1 MNEPSEE
8 QRRVIDLVKQGK
20 NVAVDAS
27 AGSGKSTTILSC
39 AYESKKNGENKKY
52 LQLTYNK
59 QLRKEVQEKIEEL
72 ELKNI
77 QVHTYHSLAVKY
89 YFSGAHDDSGIR
101 KILREKMS
109 PRNKIPKIDVL
120 VLDEIQDMT
129 PLYYQLMYK
138 YMTDMGAPFQVLALG
153 DKRQGLYE
161 FKGADIRFLTLADC
175 CWENHP
181 MIKTREFVKCTLQ
194 TSYRVTIPMAE
205 FVNKA
210 MLDETRLIACKPG
223 ISVIYFR
230 RERRMLDQIV
240 IGQIRKILNTDPNVS
255 YGDFFILGGSVK
267 SSRNLIRRI
276 ENALVQ
282 DGIPCYVPMIENQDQ
297 LDQRVID
304 GKVVF
309 STFHSVKGRQRK
321 YVFVVGFDQTYF
333 DYYGKDYPIN
343 ECPNTLY
350 VACTRATDVLYLLET
365 KEYPKTES
373 SVRKGGPLSFLKM
386 NHMEMK
392 QSDFVTFHG
401 DPCSVYS
408 KEETDSAQ
416 NEPVLKK
423 KFETPTSLTRFISD
437 SVLDIITPKI
447 ERMFVPLESSKI
459 VEESP
464 LSEPELLDDDEIQ
477 DQEEE
482 YYSGEDDIS
491 EVSGPL
497 EKNPA
502 MIDIPSVINTKNGY
516 YEEVSD
522 LNGIVLPIMF
532 YDYLNGEPLHTLQDI
547 IKHESREFKPTEH
560 AFLKKE
566 IDTMP
571 TQCES
576 TSDYLYLAN
585 LLLAVQERLYSK
597 IKQIGREEYKWLSNE
612 IISEC
617 YSRLDKAFGDEC
629 RKDEWFP
636 EKTIIRAS
644 ADEDHTEIDYCL
656 RQHLG
661 NEYTYRFEARVD
673 LVTADSVWEL
683 KCVSQITIEH
693 MLQVIIYAW
702 LWRMVYKLEEK
713 ERQFKLFNIKTGELF
728 LLEASTDELTE
739 IIVELLKGKY
749 KTNYKMTDSEFVS
762 SLIDHSF

>member
-1 MNEPSEE
+1 
-8 QRRVIDLVKQGK
+8 
-20 NVAVDAS
+20 
-27 AGSGKSTTILSC
+27 
-39 AYESKKNGENKKY
+39 
-52 LQLTYNK
+52 
-59 QLRKEVQEKIEEL
+59 
-72 ELKNI
+72 
-77 QVHTYHSLAVKY
+77 
-89 YFSGAHDDSGIR
+89 
-101 KILREKMS
+101 
-109 PRNKIPKIDVL
+109 
-120 VLDEIQDMT
+120 
-129 PLYYQLMYK
+129 
-138 YMTDMGAPFQVLALG
+138 MGAAFQVLALG

-210 MLDETRLIACKPG
+210 MLDETRLIACKTG
-223 ISVIYFR
+223 IPVIYFR

-459 VEESP
+459 VEEIPNP
-464 LSEPELLDDDEIQ
+464 LSEPEPLEIQ
-477 DQEEE
+477 EEDEDEE

-497 EKNPA
+497 ERNPA
-502 MIDIPSVINTKNGY
+502 MIDIASVINTKNGY

-532 YDYLNGEPLHTLQDI
+532 YDYLNGEPLHTLQYI

-571 TQCES
+571 THCES

-644 ADEDHTEIDYCL
+644 ADEDHIDIDYCL

-673 LVTADSVWEL
+673 LVTTDSVWEL

-713 ERQFKLFNIKTGELF
+713 EKERQFKPVKNSNRTNSAILNSVTGHDSEDKSAPSADLNLQEFKLFNIKTGELF